1 MIIKILLNKK
11 FFFTLII
18 ILLNFLLL
26 EIISLSIIKMIEPRY
41 QNKFNL
47 EQNSEIIKKELIGEK
62 YSKKI
67 PYLRDKNQYNGISY
81 INIRDNKEF
90 IFNSV
95 NQFSSSNSFNI
106 LIQGDSFG
114 ESMNKQNIFPK
125 FSKFFKKKRIG
136 VINSAVSSYA
146 LIPHYFQLDML
157 LNRFDINHN
166 VQIII
171 YDQTDIGDDLYR
183 YIMFLN
189 DDHYKRYKFYDSE
202 LMNSFSK
209 KNFNLVKLFLLSK
222 NYFLREKNRYSL
234 SNFETCKKILK
245 RTYLKNV
252 KKLPLQLEPLIF
264 GINSDE
270 KNKLIELVIRYIDLS
285 FSNNNLKDLYF
296 VTHPH
301 IKHVDKKYLIDN
313 RDILFTAIKNHKL
326 KDKIH
331 IINFFEYDNDFYEFV
346 DGDIFSHPTDI
357 YYLKKFWPKI
367 FDEVLK

>member
-1 MIIKILLNKK
+1 MNIQLKK
-11 FFFTLII
+11 KYFFVII
-18 ILLNFLLL
+18 IVAINFLAL
-26 EIISLSIIKMIEPRY
+26 EIISFLIIKVIEPRY

-47 EQNSEIIKKELIGEK
+47 EQNSEKIKKELIGKK
-62 YSKKI
+62 YSRKI
-67 PYLRDKNQYNGISY
+67 PYLRDKNQYNGVSY
-81 INIRDNKEF
+81 VNVRDNKDY

-95 NQFSSSNSFNI
+95 NEFSSSNSFNI

-125 FSKFFKKKRIG
+125 FSKFFKKEKIG

-157 LNRFDINHN
+157 LNKFDLKHDI
-166 VQIII
+166 QIII

-189 DDHYKRYKFYDSE
+189 NDHYKRYKFYDLE

-209 KNFNLVKLFLLSK
+209 KKSLNIVKLFLLSK
-222 NYFLREKNRYSL
+222 NYFLREKNRYLL
-234 SNFETCKKILK
+234 SNFETCKKILR
-245 RTYLKNV
+245 RTYLKSV

-264 GINSDE
+264 GINSKE
-270 KNKLIELVIRYIDLS
+270 RNKLIKLVSRYIDLS
-285 FSNNNLKDLYF
+285 FSNNNLKNLYF

-301 IKHVDKKYLIDN
+301 IKHVNKKYLIDN
-313 RDILFTAIKNHKL
+313 RDILFTAIKNHKF

-331 IINFFEYDNDFYEFV
+331 VISFFEYDNEFYEFV

-357 YYLKKFWPKI
+357 YYSKKFWPKI
-367 FDEVLK
+367 FDKVLK